1 MVVELAHHVG
11 LAKHAEACQLK
22 KWYGYFN

>member
-1 MVVELAHHVG
+1 MVAELAHVG